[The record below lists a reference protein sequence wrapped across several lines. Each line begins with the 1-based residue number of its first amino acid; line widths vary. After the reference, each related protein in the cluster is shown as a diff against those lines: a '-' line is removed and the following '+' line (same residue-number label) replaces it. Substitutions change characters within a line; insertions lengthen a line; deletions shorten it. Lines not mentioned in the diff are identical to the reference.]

1 MYEEK
6 KEITLFTEDIE
17 LLNFVKNNEQVKKCV
32 QDLAEQ
38 LGQAKISNFLKGL
51 EQYE

>member
-6 KEITLFTEDIE
+6 KEITLFPEDIE
-17 LLNFVKNNEQVKKCV
+17 LLNFVKNNEQAKKYI
-32 QDLAEQ
+32 QDLAGQ
-38 LGQAKISNFLKGL
+38 LGQTQIAIFLKGL